1 MESRLWNS
9 RLRRLIAPA
18 LVSAGP
24 GLLWRDN
31 PQVTGYLLAQ
41 TSLSGGE
48 IVRFPATLGGAEFV
62 RLLDIFPDR
71 SQLLVGAHNGSAF
84 EAALW
89 VLIESLGV

>member
-24 GLLWRDN
+24 GLLWGDN

-41 TSLSGGE
+41 TSLTGGE
-48 IVRFPATLGGAEFV
+48 IVRFPATLGAEFV
-62 RLLDIFPDR
+62 RLLDIFPRPILASGRR
-71 SQLLVGAHNGSAF
+71 S
-84 EAALW
+84 
-89 VLIESLGV
+89 